1 MFKNEPGGNIMKNFC
16 RLRAKTYA
24 YILDDDLKK
33 KKAKGTKKCII
44 KGIQKFR
51 DFYDSVF

>member
-1 MFKNEPGGNIMKNFC
+1 MFKNEPGGNIMKKFC

-44 KGIQKFR
+44 KRIP
-51 DFYDSVF
+51 DTNITT

>member
-1 MFKNEPGGNIMKNFC
+1 MFKNEAGGNIMKKFS

-24 YILDDDLKK
+24 YILVDDLKK

-51 DFYDSVF
+51 HFYDSVF